1 MTNGE
6 NKMKKVIGYT
16 RVSTLKQVENG
27 YSMKSQKIQIEDYC
41 KRNDLILVGILT
53 DGGVSGGSNKQSK
66 NYQKIMEMVRTG
78 EIDGVVVYTIS
89 RFGRSLIDSVNSV
102 DEMKNYGAVLYT
114 IKENINTDTKE
125 GLLQFN
131 LFSSLV
137 EYERERIRENIRDVL
152 MMKKA
157 RGEKFCRGIFGLKVV
172 DGFYVKDETEMLVR
186 RRIKLLHNKG
196 YSLRGICKVL
206 NTDGV
211 KTKLGKGWYATS
223 IKNILETDIKQYIK
237 AA

>member
-41 KRNDLILVGILT
+41 KRNDLILVGVLT
-53 DGGVSGGSNKQSK
+53 DGGVSGGSNKQST
-66 NYQKIMEMVRTG
+66 NYQSIMEMVRSG

-102 DEMKNYGAVLYT
+102 DEMKQNGVVLYT
-114 IKENINTDTKE
+114 IKESINTGTKE

-131 LFSSLV
+131 LFTSLV
-137 EYERERIRENIRDVL
+137 EYERERIRENIKDVL
-152 MMKKA
+152 QMKKS

-172 DGFYVKDETEMLVR
+172 DKDEDEMKVR
-186 RRIKLLHNKG
+186 RRIRLLYNKG
-196 YSLRGICKVL
+196 YSLRAICKVL
-206 NTDGV
+206 NQDGIT
-211 KTKLGKGWYATS
+211 TKLGREWRANS
-223 IKNILETDIKQYIK
+223 IKNTLETDLTQYIK